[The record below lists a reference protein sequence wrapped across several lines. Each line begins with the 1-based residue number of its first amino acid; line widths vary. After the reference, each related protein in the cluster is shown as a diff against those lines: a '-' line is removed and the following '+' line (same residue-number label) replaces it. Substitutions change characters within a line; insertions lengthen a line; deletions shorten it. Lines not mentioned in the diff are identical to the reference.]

1 MDTYYTGSCL
11 DLEKRLI
18 QHKDKE
24 FSSSFTS
31 KADDWKLF
39 LKIDELEYNQARKIE
54 AHVSNYFI
62 YHISFYKAQRAFTK
76 IAPVTPGALD
86 MIVIPNPGWGCL
98 FITKNNAVINSI
110 MFFNS
115 HY

>member
-54 AHVSNYFI
+54 AHIKKMKSKEYIKNLVKY
-62 YHISFYKAQRAFTK
+62 
-76 IAPVTPGALD
+76 PD
-86 MIVIPNPGWGCL
+86 IVKRL
-98 FITKNNAVINSI
+98 KQKF
-110 MFFNS
+110 
-115 HY
+115 

>member
-39 LKIDELEYNQARKIE
+39 LKIDGLEYNQARKIE
-54 AHVSNYFI
+54 AHIKKMKSKEYIKNLVKY
-62 YHISFYKAQRAFTK
+62 
-76 IAPVTPGALD
+76 PD
-86 MIVIPNPGWGCL
+86 IVKRL
-98 FITKNNAVINSI
+98 KQKF
-110 MFFNS
+110 
-115 HY
+115 

>member
-24 FSSSFTS
+24 FSSSFTF

-39 LKIDELEYNQARKIE
+39 LKIDGLEYNQARKIE
-54 AHVSNYFI
+54 AHIKKMKSKEYIKNLVKY
-62 YHISFYKAQRAFTK
+62 
-76 IAPVTPGALD
+76 PD
-86 MIVIPNPGWGCL
+86 IVKRL
-98 FITKNNAVINSI
+98 KQKF
-110 MFFNS
+110 
-115 HY
+115 